1 MDRRKVGRAALLGSA
16 LWTFGLVAA
25 TLGELEW
32 RGEIA
37 DNPVPDWL
45 SGAAVAAG
53 SVMLL
58 LGLRSF
64 NETYGAGFRLAGRIG
79 YWIAFAGV
87 GISIVAVWPFIII
100 GPFFAGI
107 GLTLYGI
114 ERARLRGAAS
124 AGAWMHATCF
134 PAAVV
139 VGVLAALFGYD
150 EGIGTL
156 VFVGF
161 MILGFA
167 AIGLRLMRSADRPQ
181 AAPTPAAT
189 R

>member
-1 MDRRKVGRAALLGSA
+1 MDRKKVGRATLLGGA
-16 LWTFGLVAA
+16 LWTFGLVAV

-45 SGAAVAAG
+45 TAAGVAVG

-58 LGLRSF
+58 LGLRAF
-64 NETYGAGFRLAGRIG
+64 HETYGNGLRLAGRSG
-79 YWIAFAGV
+79 YWIAFAGI
-87 GISIVAVWPFIII
+87 GISIVPVWPFIFI
-100 GPFFAGI
+100 GPFVAGI
-107 GLTLYGI
+107 GLTLYGF
-114 ERARLRGAAS
+114 ERVRLRGAAS
-124 AGAWMHATCF
+124 AGAWIHAICF

-150 EGIGTL
+150 GGIGQL
-156 VFVGF
+156 AFVGF
-161 MILGFA
+161 LILGFG
-167 AIGLRLMRSADRPQ
+167 AIGLTLMRTADRPET
-181 AAPTPAAT
+181 APSPTTA